1 MVATLDIEGWPR
13 TGLFTAMRGE
23 SVGVCQLI
31 QQAVRRFEG
40 DAGDYGGEG
49 CEGRHPGSNSAFRVS

>member
-1 MVATLDIEGWPR
+1 MAALDIEGWPR

-23 SVGVCQLI
+23 PIGVCQLI

-40 DAGDYGGEG
+40 HTRDYGGEG